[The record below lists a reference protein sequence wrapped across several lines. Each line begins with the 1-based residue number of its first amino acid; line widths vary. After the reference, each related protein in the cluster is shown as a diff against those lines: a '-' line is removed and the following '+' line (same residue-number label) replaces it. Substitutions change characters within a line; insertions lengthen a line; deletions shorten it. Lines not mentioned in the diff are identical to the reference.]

1 MFPSFNT
8 AISSNDLLSIS
19 VDVVV
24 VVVEVV
30 THRLRL
36 NMNPDL
42 RPVSQ
47 NAILFVLKCSN
58 DSTSYGGLFPLDS
71 FLQN

>member
-24 VVVEVV
+24 VVVKVV

-47 NAILFVLKCSN
+47 NAILFLR
-58 DSTSYGGLFPLDS
+58 
-71 FLQN
+71 